1 MFEKICKD
9 VQLCIVHCA
18 CGRKRRRSAKMVV
31 TPARRRW
38 NRAVKLVSIF
48 SRLSNVHIVQMCM
61 PAFCS
66 ICWVYMLILS
76 AFDRC
81 YNAETPGRSFTWIR
95 SLLSELYDTGLTRW
109 CFFLLPILDF
119 ELDVLCF
126 VDEMNQ
132 IASVILLKFK
142 NVRYSAITSTWE
154 VDECQ
159 VVLFCI

>member
-1 MFEKICKD
+1 
-9 VQLCIVHCA
+9 
-18 CGRKRRRSAKMVV
+18 
-31 TPARRRW
+31 
-38 NRAVKLVSIF
+38 
-48 SRLSNVHIVQMCM
+48 M

-95 SLLSELYDTGLTRW
+95 SLLSELYDTGLTRG

-159 VVLFCI
+159 VVFFCIEICTLYKLCT